1 MLFKRSNY
9 SEINVV
15 SVSDDEE
22 AEGGVKHGRARQT
35 ISDKRTNLK
44 MPGNSPAACRK
55 KSTMN
60 IRTALLYKK
69 NFSTLMNESVGQMHG
84 VPMT

>member
-9 SEINVV
+9 SEINVA

-55 KSTMN
+55 KSNMN
-60 IRTALLYKK
+60 VRTALLYKK